1 MKATLAYAACVLT
14 VAFSAP
20 PAVLAD
26 TTSVPPC
33 SVSAAGTLK
42 ALADA
47 LSSTTG
53 PGKHPEDALTLK
65 AARESSA
72 ALEAC
77 GNERDSISAELIAA
91 DAYSDVYPNDPGKR
105 CAALR
110 DARRRLRALGDMKRA
125 RMVSRTLATGAD
137 CR

>member
-1 MKATLAYAACVLT
+1 MKATLAYAAGILA
-14 VAFSAP
+14 VALAAP
-20 PAVLAD
+20 PAVLAN
-26 TTSVPPC
+26 TTSVPSC
-33 SVSAAGTLK
+33 SISAAGTLN

-47 LSSTTG
+47 LSSTAG

-65 AARESSA
+65 AALESSS
-72 ALEAC
+72 ALKAC
-77 GNERDSISAELIAA
+77 GNERDSISAELFAA

-110 DARRRLRALGDMKRA
+110 DARRRLRASGDMKRA